1 MVMQAQGFVY
11 ILRCA
16 DNSYYVGSHRG
27 TDVGERVAAHNLGQ
41 DLKAYTFFRR
51 PVACIWSEWFTR
63 FEDAAAFERQL
74 KGWSRAKKEAF
85 MRGDVEQLKLHARRS
100 NVRKQ
105 MLAQA
110 ANSPSLNPAPHP
122 EAPVGTTGLEGQS
135 HSQTTRDL

>member
-1 MVMQAQGFVY
+1 MQTQGFVY

-27 TDVGERVAAHNLGQ
+27 TGVSERVEAHNMGQ
-41 DLKAYTFFRR
+41 DPKAYTFSRR

-63 FEDAAAFERQL
+63 FEDAAAFERQV

-85 MRGDVEQLKLHARRS
+85 MRGDLAQLRVHARRS
-100 NVRKQ
+100 NVRNQ
-105 MLAQA
+105 LLARA

-122 EAPVGTTGLEGQS
+122 DAPVGTTGLEGQS
-135 HSQTTRDL
+135 HNQTPREL